1 MSIARHHVEWLS
13 LIDQS
18 GPFLSIPVLMR
29 AFPQGLDKQDPEL
42 KKELR
47 LAFDEWQQEQNNPAI
62 QTSWIK
68 FVISQI
74 LEFPDDLIK
83 EGQSLPPGLSATVL
97 EQNEVLRPD
106 LAIINS
112 NGNTADGKPHLLIQ
126 AYAVGQRLESAISG
140 KHWKA
145 SPATRMMELLHATDI
160 PLGLVTN
167 GEQWMLVFAPR
178 NETTGYA
185 SWYASLWLEEPVT
198 FQAFVSLMSVRRF
211 FGVSESDTLLALL
224 DESSKNQQEVTN
236 QLGLQV
242 RQAVEVLVQA
252 FDRLDQDSGRTLL
265 KGIDEKKLYEAALTV
280 MMRLVFLFCAEERK
294 LLPIDEYALY
304 AQSYAVSNLGA
315 QLREIAD
322 KHGEE
327 ILERSFDAWSR
338 LLATFRAVYAG
349 VEHDAM
355 RLPPYGGNLFNPD
368 RFPFLEGRPA
378 HGSWRDTIAEPLRID
393 NRTVLHLLEALQWL
407 AIKMPGGGPKEKRRL
422 SFRALDI
429 EQIGHVYE
437 GLLDHTA
444 VRATEAVLGL
454 IGAKGQEPELLL
466 QELESK
472 RQKGEDELIELL
484 TEETGR
490 NEKTLRKA
498 ITEPP
503 LADEAKLRVACRN
516 DEKLMARVHPYVGL
530 IRDDT
535 FGYPVVISEGSV
547 YVTSGTDRRSSGTH
561 YTPRS
566 LTEPIVQHTL
576 EPLVYIGPAEG
587 KPKEKW
593 QLRSARE
600 ILELKVCD
608 MAMGSGA
615 FLVQA
620 CRYLS
625 ERLLEAWENAEKSLG
640 GNLQIT
646 PEGDRAKGVLEER
659 LAPVD
664 PDERLAIA
672 MRIIAERCLYG
683 VDKNPL
689 AVEMAKLSL
698 WLITLSK
705 GKPFT
710 FLNHALKC
718 GDSLVGA
725 DENMFLEW
733 AHGGNKDQVTIFDAK
748 LKKLLDEARHKR
760 KELESFEVKDVHDSE
775 RKADLL
781 DEADI
786 ATTSVKIGCDLL
798 IGTKLLNLSSTYE
811 QARLNKL
818 LIGYQKDLFARGL
831 EATEA
836 NNTAGACHV
845 FHWPFEYPEIYERGG
860 FDALIGNP
868 PFMGG
873 QKITGNLGTEYREY
887 LVNNLANGMRGSAD
901 LCSYFFLRAYQ
912 LLKNGGCFGMLATNT
927 IAQGDT
933 REVGLE
939 QIEKNDGKIIK
950 AIPSQKWPG
959 QANLEIAVCW
969 IAKGNWNGEYN
980 LQDIIVSGISPFLS
994 IPSEVVGKP
1003 YRLAANA
1010 NKSFQGSIVLGMGFI
1025 MAPEEAMRLIEKDP
1039 KNKDVLFPYL
1049 NGEDL
1054 NSRPDQSPSRW
1065 VINFFD
1071 WPLNRFANGNW
1082 EKADTKKKKEW
1093 LRLGQVPSDY
1103 LGPVAADYPDCL
1115 KIVEEKA
1122 KPERTRKDENGEFV
1136 LRYPLYLKWWIYAEK
1151 RPALYSTIARLE
1163 RVLTIAATS
1172 QTLAFTIVN
1181 SKIVFSHATYVFALH
1196 SYSDFILMQSS
1207 MHDSWARKYASSMKG
1222 DLRYTPS
1229 DCFETFPFP
1238 ESIFQIEN
1246 LGKDFYNS
1254 RKDLLAYYNIGL
1266 TALYRKFHDPG
1277 IKDRKICNLRDMY
1290 VSIDSLVGKTFG
1302 WHSLMLDHGFYKT
1315 KKGNAFTISEKA
1327 RREVLSRLLK
1337 LNHERYAEEVAQGLH
1352 DKKKVTSKV
1361 KGRKNSVGERGLFDN
1376 ID

>member
-1 MSIARHHVEWLS
+1 MSIARHHAEWLS

-42 KKELR
+42 KKQLR

-112 NGNTADGKPHLLIQ
+112 NSTPTDGKPHLLIQ
-126 AYAVGQRLESAISG
+126 AYAVGQRLESAIPG

-185 SWYASLWLEEPVT
+185 SWYASLWLEEPAT
-198 FQAFVSLMSVRRF
+198 LQAFVSLMSVRRF
-211 FGVSESDTLLALL
+211 FGVSENDTLLALL
-224 DESSKNQQEVTN
+224 DESSKNQQEVTD

-252 FDRLDQDSGRTLL
+252 FDRLDQDSGRALL

-466 QELESK
+466 GELESK
-472 RQKGEDELIELL
+472 HQRGEDELIEML

-490 NEKTLRKA
+490 NEKTLLKA

-516 DEKLMARVHPYVGL
+516 DEKLMARVHPYIGL

-535 FGYPVVISEGSV
+535 FGYPVVITEGSV

-561 YTPRS
+561 YTPRT

-587 KPKEKW
+587 KPKEEW
-593 QLRSARE
+593 QLKSARE

-659 LAPVD
+659 LVPVD

-718 GDSLVGA
+718 GDSLIGA
-725 DENMFLEW
+725 DEKMFLEW
-733 AHGGNKDQVTIFDAK
+733 AHGGNKEQVTIFDAK

-760 KELESFEVKDVHDSE
+760 KELESFEVKDVRDAE

-781 DEADI
+781 DEAEV
-786 ATTSVKIGCDLL
+786 AMEWVKWGCNLL
-798 IGTKLLNLSSTYE
+798 IGTRLLDLSE
-811 QARLNKL
+811 RDQEAQLNRFMINYISNRP
-818 LIGYQKDLFARGL
+818 LIDGDAVKAF
-831 EATEA
+831 
-836 NNTAGACHV
+836 NTALKERA
-845 FHWPFEYPEIYERGG
+845 FHWPFEFPEVFERGG
-860 FDALIGNP
+860 FDAFIGNP
-868 PFMGG
+868 PFLGG
-873 QKITGNLGTEYREY
+873 KRISTAYGGPY
-887 LVNNLANGMRGSAD
+887 LSYIKSKWSHTRGSAD
-901 LCSYFFLRAYQ
+901 LCAFFFLRAFENQ
-912 LLKNGGCFGMLATNT
+912 KNMGSFGLLATNT
-927 IAQGDT
+927 IGQGDT
-933 REVGLE
+933 REVCLDYITQKGGD
-939 QIEKNDGKIIK
+939 IYS
-950 AIPSQKWPG
+950 ATPSQKWPG
-959 QANLEIAVCW
+959 TAAVV
-969 IAKGNWNGEYN
+969 ISVVYVLRGKYLGLKQLG
-980 LQDIIVSGISPFLS
+980 DKIVETISPFLDDMS
-994 IPSEVVGKP
+994 GCDKP
-1003 YRLAANA
+1003 KTLYHNLGYSHIGSVILGLGFTISAEDAKTLLNK
-1010 NKSFQGSIVLGMGFI
+1010 NKS
-1025 MAPEEAMRLIEKDP
+1025 
-1039 KNKDVLFPYL
+1039 NKEILFPYL
-1049 NGEDL
+1049 NGEDI
-1054 NSRPDQSPSRW
+1054 NQRPDQSPSRW
-1065 VINFFD
+1065 IINFYNWPIEKAKKYLD
-1071 WPLNRFANGNW
+1071 AYKIIEEHVYPERKDKPGNYSKLWWQYGRRQERLYEAIKPLNRVLIRARTSPTNALCFVPKGIVYSEATVVFAYDEYKYFALLQSNIHYDW
-1082 EKADTKKKKEW
+1082 AWKYSST
-1093 LRLGQVPSDY
+1093 LGSS
-1103 LGPVAADYPDCL
+1103 
-1115 KIVEEKA
+1115 
-1122 KPERTRKDENGEFV
+1122 T
-1136 LRYPLYLKWWIYAEK
+1136 LRYSP
-1151 RPALYSTIARLE
+1151 T
-1163 RVLTIAATS
+1163 
-1172 QTLAFTIVN
+1172 
-1181 SKIVFSHATYVFALH
+1181 
-1196 SYSDFILMQSS
+1196 
-1207 MHDSWARKYASSMKG
+1207 
-1222 DLRYTPS
+1222 
-1229 DCFETFPFP
+1229 DCFENFPFP
-1238 ESIFQIEN
+1238 LNIDVLESIGEKYYRHRENIIQSLQLGLSELSRLYHDPDNSKQDMAKLRELQIELDN
-1246 LGKDFYNS
+1246 KVIV
-1254 RKDLLAYYNIGL
+1254 AYGWN
-1266 TALYRKFHDPG
+1266 DP
-1277 IKDRKICNLRDMY
+1277 ILE
-1290 VSIDSLVGKTFG
+1290 
-1302 WHSLMLDHGFYKT
+1302 HGFHMT
-1315 KKGNAFTISEKA
+1315 KQGIRFTISEEA
-1327 RREVLSRLLK
+1327 RHKVLARLLK
-1337 LNHERYAEEVAQGLH
+1337 LNNERYAEEVAQGLH
-1352 DKKKVTSKV
+1352 DKKKAKSKA
-1361 KGRKNSVGERGLFDN
+1361 KGRLKSVEEGGLFDN